1 MLRCCNL
8 KVFKK
13 DLTQHLADL
22 EHTMGELSLPLSLHV
37 PLSLSLTI
45 HALICVVY
53 VCAYIL
59 GFMTATVVC
68 CYPFVDLLKDEGLT
82 DAENIDPS
90 ALYTDVRMHVQCT
103 CTLPLAFFPCPDTRA
118 AYGLSLWARR
128 LCHCVTPLV

>member
-22 EHTMGELSLPLSLHV
+22 EHTMGELS
-37 PLSLSLTI
+37 LSLSLTI

-90 ALYTDVRMHVQCT
+90 ALYTDVRMHVQYT
-103 CTLPLAFFPCPDTRA
+103 CTLPLAFFPYPDTRA